1 MQGNLC
7 DKVMKL
13 DRNIRFVGIVN
24 NKGEVIEGGFRQ
36 GVQPL
41 LNGSLE
47 QQMYVQSL
55 ANVLSL
61 REFSDRLGMFRYS
74 LTEHDNVT
82 LITFPLDEGILC
94 VSASPRADAL
104 KIRDRVLAIIKESK
118 AVAKKKQK
126 KV

>member
-7 DKVMKL
+7 DRVMKL
-13 DRNIRFVGIVN
+13 DRNIRFVGIVS
-24 NKGEVIEGGFRQ
+24 NKGEVVEGGFRQ

-55 ANVLSL
+55 ANVISL
-61 REFSDRLGMFRYS
+61 REFSDRLGTFHYS

-104 KIRDRVLAIIKESK
+104 KIRDRVLAIIKQGK
-118 AVAKKKQK
+118 ATAKRRQK

>member
-1 MQGNLC
+1 M
-7 DKVMKL
+7 
-13 DRNIRFVGIVN
+13 GIVN